1 MEKNT
6 PAQLEERA
14 YQIWERA
21 GRPHGQALEHWLQ
34 AQTEV
39 TVDAPAEK
47 PKRRTRKAAS
57 SKAKTTLGKNG
68 TARAKTT
75 PGKTGT
81 ARAKAA
87 SAKTEPAKA
96 KPKKV
101 AKSESATRK
110 TGTRRKRTEPR
121 A

>member
-14 YQIWERA
+14 YHIWERA
-21 GRPHGQALEHWLQ
+21 GRPHGRALEHWLQ

-39 TVDAPAEK
+39 NVDAPAEK

-57 SKAKTTLGKNG
+57 SKAKTT
-68 TARAKTT
+68 R
-75 PGKTGT
+75 GKTGT

-87 SAKTEPAKA
+87 SAKAEPAKA

-101 AKSESATRK
+101 AKSDSATRK
-110 TGTRRKRTEPR
+110 AGTRRKRTAPR

>member
-1 MEKNT
+1 MEKLT

-14 YQIWERA
+14 YHIWERA

-34 AQTEV
+34 AQAEISA
-39 TVDAPAEK
+39 DAPAEK
-47 PKRRTRKAAS
+47 PKGRTRKAAS
-57 SKAKTTLGKNG
+57 SKAKTTSGNGK
-68 TARAKTT
+68 ASK
-75 PGKTGT
+75 
-81 ARAKAA
+81 AKAA
-87 SAKTEPAKA
+87 SAKAASAKA
-96 KPKKV
+96 RPKKV

>member
-1 MEKNT
+1 VEKHT

-14 YQIWERA
+14 YHIWERA

-34 AQTEV
+34 AQAEV
-39 TVDAPAEK
+39 ITNAPAEK

-57 SKAKTTLGKNG
+57 STAKTTNGKAKTT
-68 TARAKTT
+68 
-75 PGKTGT
+75 
-81 ARAKAA
+81 RAKAA
-87 SAKTEPAKA
+87 GSKAEPAKA

-101 AKSESATRK
+101 AKSESSTQK
-110 TGTRRKRTEPR
+110 TGSGRKRTAPR

>member
-1 MEKNT
+1 VEKHT

-14 YQIWERA
+14 YHIWERA
-21 GRPHGQALEHWLQ
+21 GRPHGQALEHWFQ
-34 AQTEV
+34 AQAEV
-39 TVDAPAEK
+39 ITDAPAEK

-57 SKAKTTLGKNG
+57 GKAKTTHS
-68 TARAKTT
+68 
-75 PGKTGT
+75 KTGT

-87 SAKTEPAKA
+87 SAKAGPAKA

-110 TGTRRKRTEPR
+110 AGTRRKRTAPR